1 MTFFW
6 RYLLSFFAIIGFAI
20 SLFFIIF
27 FYQDTAIKMGKVYNV
42 SKQMIGFGPD
52 YTAFTANKFDDYL
65 NILVRGQKYNLGIDR
80 EDYQKVDLIVD
91 MKSMSD
97 LDNQR
102 KNPSER
108 HWVSSKLK
116 IYNDSG
122 NQELFNVKVRSKGER
137 ALHLASFENMS
148 FKVDI
153 KGSKRFNGIEEFSI
167 QRPII
172 RNYGWEM
179 FIDRVG
185 SKVGLMAPKII
196 PIDFYFNGVN
206 RGIYFLEE
214 GFSNEFL
221 ESRGKKV
228 GPIFSLNEPL
238 GVTFPHIIYEAYE
251 TKKVNIDN
259 EIIYDN
265 ARMKLIE
272 LKKSYKDEGFDPS
285 QYFDLQEWAS
295 YFSVIDLFRSYHG
308 AVPKSVKLYFNPST
322 QLFEPIFFDNH
333 LGGRGYL
340 NFSLMDFSYLKD
352 YSACGFVCMNPE
364 WFNLFFKNNNFF
376 NIYTSSLTSL
386 LDTYD
391 SGSFDGIKKGV
402 ELFNNAMYSRF
413 APADRVFY
421 SSPMLYHF
429 DTTHLDERSSL
440 LRNKLNEYIG
450 RDYRDEAIEYT
461 DSFTNSYFENTL
473 LKDLLFINDYCYKLE
488 SPTCTSKSINLIH
501 KNDFNLNGKKFKIPS
516 NSVLILSGKTNI
528 YNSSIIGSDDGA
540 MIVQVGGEFSAK
552 NAKFE
557 SLTNL
562 YIAGTNWTGAIN
574 IINSNVTTEDISIS
588 NSTGEDAINF
598 VNSIVRSSGEIHFEN
613 IAEDALDG
621 DNIDF
626 SFDKISCINVGN
638 DCLDTSNS
646 KIKGY
651 SIKGYEV
658 WDKMVSFGESSSAEL
673 HLAECNFCGIGIAI
687 KDSSFAEINKVS
699 FQNTP
704 LEFAIFQ
711 KKNIFGPAKLVIN
724 TSSSIRLEEQKNE
737 NRLISIG
744 SSLTENG
751 ITTSG
756 LMKSKDVEDMMYGN
770 QYGRASN

>member
-1 MTFFW
+1 MTIFW
-6 RYLLSFFAIIGFAI
+6 RYLFLFFAIIGLLV
-20 SLFFIIF
+20 SLFVAIF
-27 FYQDTAIKMGKVYNV
+27 FYQDTAIKMGKVYSI
-42 SKQMIGFGPD
+42 SKQMIGFGAD
-52 YTAFTANKFDDYL
+52 YTAFTANKLDDYL
-65 NILVRGQKYNLGIDR
+65 SILIRGQKYNLGIGR
-80 EDYQKVDLIVD
+80 EAYQKVDLIVD
-91 MKSMSD
+91 MESMSE
-97 LDNQR
+97 LDRQR
-102 KNPSER
+102 DNPSER
-108 HWVSSKLK
+108 QWVDSKLQ
-116 IYNDSG
+116 IYNDSDSK
-122 NQELFNVKVRSKGER
+122 ELFKVKVRSKGER
-137 ALHLASFENMS
+137 ALHLATFEDMS

-153 KGSKRFNGIEEFSI
+153 KGSKRLNGMEEFSI

-185 SKVGLMAPKII
+185 SKVGLMAPKIM

-214 GFSNEFL
+214 GFSSEFL

-228 GPIFSLNEPL
+228 GPIFSLNEPF
-238 GVTFPHIIYEAYE
+238 GVTFPHVIYEAYE

-265 ARMKLIE
+265 ARMKLIA
-272 LKKSYKDEGFDPS
+272 LKKSYKDESFDPS
-285 QYFDLQEWAS
+285 QYFDLQQWAS

-391 SGSFDGIKKGV
+391 SGGFNDLKQGI

-421 SSPMLYHF
+421 SSPLLYHF
-429 DTTHLDERSSL
+429 DTSHLDERSSL

-450 RDYRDEAIEYT
+450 LDYRNESIEYA
-461 DSFTNSYFENTL
+461 DSFTKRYFENTL
-473 LKDLLFINDYCYKLE
+473 LKDLPFINDYCHKLK
-488 SPTCTSKSINLIH
+488 SPICSSKSINLIH
-501 KNDFNLNGKKFKIPS
+501 KSHFTLNGKIFKIPS

-528 YNSSIIGSDDGA
+528 YNSSILGSDDGS
-540 MIVQVGGEFSAK
+540 MIVQVGGEFLAK
-552 NAKFE
+552 NAKFD
-557 SLTNL
+557 SLSNL

-588 NSTGEDAINF
+588 NSHGEDAINF
-598 VNSIVRSSGEIHFEN
+598 VQSIVKSSGGFDFEN

-626 SFDKISCINVGN
+626 LFDKISCINVGN

-646 KIKGY
+646 KIKGG

-673 HLAECNFCGIGIAI
+673 NLAECNFCGIGIAI
-687 KDSSFAEINKVS
+687 KDSSFAEINQIS
-699 FQNTP
+699 FKNTP
-704 LEFAIFQ
+704 LEIAIFK
-711 KKNIFGPAKLVIN
+711 KKNIFGPAKLVVN
-724 TSSSIRLEEQKNE
+724 NSSRLGELSDEK
-737 NRLISIG
+737 RLISIG

-756 LMKSKDVEDMMYGN
+756 FMKSKDVEDMMYGN